1 MVRHMKR
8 ITKAS
13 LVTLSAAVVALGQT
27 GVAHADTPY
36 WNKTKKCQQ
45 KDWDGRNV
53 PARIG
58 NSELGWAHF
67 SSNHNIRTCRIV
79 NAPLNGEADTNDGK
93 GGLEY
98 WGYAFDGTHP
108 QVKIIVKAQVTRRTQ
123 DKRYD
128 AGSGQMIGVITA
140 YCKGMRKCPN
150 WMNQSAAKFK
160 R

>member
-1 MVRHMKR
+1 MKR

-13 LVTLSAAVVALGQT
+13 LVTLSAAVVAFTQT
-27 GVAHADTPY
+27 GAAHADTPN

-53 PARIG
+53 PTRIG
-58 NSELGWAHF
+58 NGELGWVHF

-79 NAPLNGEADTNDGK
+79 NAPLNGKADKNDGK

-98 WGYAFDGTHP
+98 WGYAFDGKHP

-150 WMNQSAAKFK
+150 WMNQSAAEFK
-160 R
+160 G

>member
-1 MVRHMKR
+1 MKR

-13 LVTLSAAVVALGQT
+13 LVALSAVVVALGQT
-27 GVAHADTPY
+27 GAAPADSPH
-36 WNKTKKCQQ
+36 WNKAKKCRQ

-53 PARIG
+53 PTRIG
-58 NSELGWAHF
+58 NRELGWAHF
-67 SSNHNIRTCRIV
+67 SNDHNIRTCRIV
-79 NAPLNGEADTNDGK
+79 NAPLNGKADKNDGQ

-98 WGYAFDGTHP
+98 WGYAFDGRHP

-123 DKRYD
+123 DRRYD

-140 YCKGMRKCPN
+140 YCKGMRKCPD
-150 WMNQSAAKFK
+150 WMNRSAAEFK

>member
-1 MVRHMKR
+1 MRKIAH
-8 ITKAS
+8 AS
-13 LVTLSAAVVALGQT
+13 LVALSVGVLAVTQT
-27 GVAHADTPY
+27 GAAQAAAPH
-36 WNKTKKCQQ
+36 WNKTVKCHQ

-53 PARIG
+53 PTRTG

-67 SSNHNIRTCRIV
+67 SGRHNIRTCRIV
-79 NAPLNGEADTNDGK
+79 NAPLNGKPDKTDGR

-98 WGYAFDGTHP
+98 WGYAFDGRHA

-128 AGSGQMIGVITA
+128 AGKGQMIGVITA
-140 YCKGMRKCPN
+140 FCKGMTKCPD
-150 WMNQSAAKFK
+150 WMNQSAARFT